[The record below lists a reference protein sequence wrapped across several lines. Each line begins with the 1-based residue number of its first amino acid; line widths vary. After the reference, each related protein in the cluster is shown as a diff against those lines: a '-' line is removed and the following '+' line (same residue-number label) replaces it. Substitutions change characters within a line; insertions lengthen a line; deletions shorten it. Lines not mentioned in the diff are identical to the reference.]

1 MKIRGL
7 IAGVLLALF
16 FPAQAEQKPNFLIIA
31 IDDLNDYV
39 GCLGGHPDTKTPNI
53 DKLANQ
59 GILFTN
65 AHCNSPVCNSSRASI
80 WTGLRP
86 STTGIT
92 TNHTGYFRENPEY
105 KNLHCLPQT
114 MQASGYSTTAFGKV
128 YHLGAKIDASTDW
141 QQLRT
146 YRYGPLLKTHLNF
159 HTGDRLTDW
168 GVLPS
173 GDHPRIGMLPSDPE
187 APSFDEDIARRT
199 IEFLGDSHNVPF
211 FLGCGFFRPHTPLYS
226 RKKHYDRFPIEEISI
241 PEVQEDDIEDLP
253 YFKAKPRREQDI
265 EAPGLWNHQWITEN
279 GKWKD
284 ILQAYFAAIAS
295 TDDKVG
301 EVMAALQQSEFSE
314 NTYVILFSDHGWN
327 LGEKEHWGKA
337 ALWEQT
343 TRVPFIIYG
352 PGIPAGIRCSKPV
365 ELLSI
370 YPTVLDYAGIEQPH
384 SLEGVSLRPLL
395 EDPESEWDHPALT
408 TFSDHH
414 ALRTERWR
422 YIRYVD
428 GSEELYDHD
437 TDPNEWSN
445 LSQENHP
452 ELPVLRRQLEEIL
465 TRP

>member
-16 FPAQAEQKPNFLIIA
+16 FPAHAEQKPNFLIIA

-53 DKLANQ
+53 DKLASQ

-80 WTGLRP
+80 WSGLRP

-105 KNLHCLPQT
+105 KNLTCLPQA

-146 YRYGPLLKTHLNF
+146 YRYAPLLKTHLNF

-199 IEFLGDSHNVPF
+199 IEFLGEVTTSPSFSAADFSVLTLP
-211 FLGCGFFRPHTPLYS
+211 
-226 RKKHYDRFPIEEISI
+226 SI
-241 PEVQEDDIEDLP
+241 PE
-253 YFKAKPRREQDI
+253 K
-265 EAPGLWNHQWITEN
+265 
-279 GKWKD
+279 
-284 ILQAYFAAIAS
+284 S
-295 TDDKVG
+295 TTID
-301 EVMAALQQSEFSE
+301 F
-314 NTYVILFSDHGWN
+314 
-327 LGEKEHWGKA
+327 
-337 ALWEQT
+337 
-343 TRVPFIIYG
+343 P
-352 PGIPAGIRCSKPV
+352 
-365 ELLSI
+365 
-370 YPTVLDYAGIEQPH
+370 
-384 SLEGVSLRPLL
+384 
-395 EDPESEWDHPALT
+395 
-408 TFSDHH
+408 
-414 ALRTERWR
+414 
-422 YIRYVD
+422 
-428 GSEELYDHD
+428 
-437 TDPNEWSN
+437 
-445 LSQENHP
+445 
-452 ELPVLRRQLEEIL
+452 LRRYLFPKFRKMTSKTSLTSKRNREESKTSRHPDFGTINGSL
-465 TRP
+465 KTESGKISYKPTSLL

>member
-1 MKIRGL
+1 
-7 IAGVLLALF
+7 
-16 FPAQAEQKPNFLIIA
+16 
-31 IDDLNDYV
+31 
-39 GCLGGHPDTKTPNI
+39 
-53 DKLANQ
+53 
-59 GILFTN
+59 
-65 AHCNSPVCNSSRASI
+65 
-80 WTGLRP
+80 
-86 STTGIT
+86 
-92 TNHTGYFRENPEY
+92 
-105 KNLHCLPQT
+105 
-114 MQASGYSTTAFGKV
+114 
-128 YHLGAKIDASTDW
+128 
-141 QQLRT
+141 
-146 YRYGPLLKTHLNF
+146 
-159 HTGDRLTDW
+159 
-168 GVLPS
+168 
-173 GDHPRIGMLPSDPE
+173 
-187 APSFDEDIARRT
+187 
-199 IEFLGDSHNVPF
+199 
-211 FLGCGFFRPHTPLYS
+211 
-226 RKKHYDRFPIEEISI
+226 
-241 PEVQEDDIEDLP
+241 
-253 YFKAKPRREQDI
+253 
-265 EAPGLWNHQWITEN
+265 
-279 GKWKD
+279 
-284 ILQAYFAAIAS
+284 
-295 TDDKVG
+295 
-301 EVMAALQQSEFSE
+301 MAALQQSEFSE

-395 EDPESEWDHPALT
+395 EAPESEWDHPALT